1 MESNQNYSDIASSH
15 CETLAAVTVFVYL
28 NPNPNGDPYDLLV
41 CTYQER
47 NPPEYYTL
55 SGKGLT
61 HYERDNPVEFI
72 SLG

>member
-1 MESNQNYSDIASSH
+1 
-15 CETLAAVTVFVYL
+15 VFVYL
-28 NPNPNGDPYDLLV
+28 NPNPNGDPYDLQV

-47 NPPEYYTL
+47 NAPEYYTL